1 VAADEEVQGA
11 TPATPGT
18 AGQAGRRRFDTG
30 RPLSGEHRSASG
42 L

>member
-11 TPATPGT
+11 TPATPGS

-30 RPLSGEHRSASG
+30 RPLSGEHGSPSG